1 MNKFLKIF
9 TLFFV
14 TIFAFT
20 SCEIESDLYVT
31 NPESPNDDILASDPV
46 ALEATAQGLYKA
58 FYMSVSGYNS
68 PGHATN
74 TMADTSS
81 CSWGNFGMKDT
92 SSEPRMA
99 WNNSTAYGYAY
110 ITRNFFNAM
119 YSVSTDANL
128 IQKAVNKP
136 EVYAKFDNPKVVDAM
151 SQFAQAL
158 SMGYLALY
166 FDKVW
171 LSDET
176 GAIGNVDG
184 ATPVEAMT
192 YVIGKLDAA
201 IATAKTITGSIPTNY
216 SNGSITTGTQL
227 AQVMNGYGA
236 RMVANLARNKA
247 DRAST
252 AWATV
257 KKYAVAGPSSDFMIV
272 HDDINWY
279 DNFKTYLVYPG
290 WSRVDIRIVSMM
302 KGAVTKSATTKR
314 AAGTAYPNFW
324 ADATETIL
332 APAVSTD
339 ARLALDYKYLSGQNF
354 RPERGQYHFSSYR
367 YGRYDN
373 YITEW
378 TVPTVEIPVTEMHMY
393 QAEAEAQQGNGAAAV
408 AIINASSYVTRG
420 GNAALTATTV
430 AAAME
435 AIHYERMIEMPLAS
449 AGLSFWEMR
458 GKDKLQP
465 GTLLHF
471 PIPGAALIAIQPPL
485 TPVENYT
492 YGGST
497 GVAGKDYSTGGWK

>member
-1 MNKFLKIF
+1 MNKFLKTF
-9 TLFFV
+9 TLFFIS
-14 TIFAFT
+14 IFAFT

-31 NPESPNDDILASDPV
+31 NPESPDDSILASDPV
-46 ALEATAQGLYKA
+46 ALEATAQGLYRA
-58 FYMSVSGYNS
+58 FYMSASGYRS

-92 SSEPRMA
+92 SSEPRVA
-99 WNNSTAYGYAY
+99 FNNSTAYGYSY
-110 ITRNFFNAM
+110 ITNTFFNAM

-128 IQKAVNKP
+128 IQKAVNTP
-136 EVYAKFDNPKVVDAM
+136 ETKAKFDNPNVVDAM
-151 SQFAQAL
+151 SKFAQAL

-184 ATPVEAMT
+184 ATPAEALAFVT
-192 YVIGKLDAA
+192 GKIDAA
-201 IATAKTITGSIPTNY
+201 IVAAGKISGAIPTNY
-216 SNGSITTGTQL
+216 TNGSITSGPQL
-227 AQVMNGYGA
+227 VEVINGYGA
-236 RMVANLARNKA
+236 RFVANMARNKA
-247 DRAST
+247 DRAAT
-252 AWATV
+252 DWAKV
-257 KKYAVAGPSSDFMIV
+257 KAYAAAGPKADWMIN
-272 HDDINWY
+272 HDDINYY

-290 WSRVDIRIVSMM
+290 WSRIDMRIINKMDSS
-302 KGAVTKSATTKR
+302 TD
-314 AAGTAYPNFW
+314 AYW
-324 ADATETIL
+324 DATKTIYP
-332 APAVSTD
+332 PATATD

-354 RPERGQYHFSSYR
+354 RPERGTYHFSAYR

-420 GNAALTATTV
+420 GNAPLTATTV
-430 AAAME
+430 SAAMA
-435 AIHYERMIEMPLAS
+435 AIHYERQVEMPVAS
-449 AGLSFWEMR
+449 AGLSFFEMR
-458 GKDKLQP
+458 GLDLLQK

-485 TPVENYT
+485 TPVDNYT
-492 YGGST
+492 YGGTT
-497 GVAGKDYSTGGWK
+497 GVAGQDYSNGGWR